1 MFYFKRDIEKEALAL
16 AEDYPVI
23 TITGPRQSGKTTL
36 AKHLF
41 KDLPYFS
48 FENPDLRSL
57 VINDPR
63 KFLSPLTKGAIFDEV
78 QNVPDILSYLQEIVD
93 NRKSKILFV
102 ITGSNHFAVMQKVTQ
117 SRAGRTAIL
126 KLLPFNLMET
136 GLENSLSTNELLVK
150 GFYPAVFKS
159 KLSPSKIYRNYY
171 ETYLQKDVRQLIQ
184 IKDLNLFDKFIRIC
198 AGRTGNLL
206 NTANIANE
214 TGLSMPTIKSWLSV
228 LEASYIIMLL
238 PPFYENIK
246 KRMIK
251 SPKLYFFDV
260 GLASYLLGIT
270 DKDQMSRDPLR
281 GALFENMV
289 VMEMVKQRYNSGL
302 DHNLSFFRDSHHNE
316 VDIVSTHGRKLTPVE
331 IKSSQTFNP
340 DFMKGLDYFKSL
352 FSERVENDFLIY
364 DGSIEQAGN
373 RSILNYKTF
382 SKNMAD
388 YLSGEGGKKRT

>member
-117 SRAGRTAIL
+117 SLAGRTAIL

>member
-1 MFYFKRDIEKEALAL
+1 MLYFKRDIEKEALEL
-16 AEDYPVI
+16 AADYPVL

-36 AKHLF
+36 ARHIF

-63 KFLSPLTKGAIFDEV
+63 KFLSHLTKGAIFDEI

-93 NRKSKILFV
+93 DRKNKILFV

-117 SRAGRTAIL
+117 SLAGRTGIL

-136 GLENSLSTNELLVK
+136 GRKNSLSTNELLIK
-150 GFYPAVFKS
+150 GFYPAVYKS
-159 KLSPSKIYRNYY
+159 KLSSPKIYRNYY

-184 IKDLNLFDKFIRIC
+184 IKDLNIFDKFIRIC
-198 AGRTGNLL
+198 AGRTGSLL

-228 LEASYIIMLL
+228 LEASYILMLL

-251 SPKLYFFDV
+251 SPKLYFYDV
-260 GLASYLLGIT
+260 GLASYLLGID

-289 VMEMVKQRYNSGL
+289 IMEIVKYRYNSGL

-316 VDIVSTHGRKLTPVE
+316 IDVVFRHGRKLTSVE

-352 FSERVENDFLIY
+352 FSERVERDLLIY
-364 DGSIEQAGN
+364 DGLVEQTGS
-373 RSILNYKTF
+373 RSVLNYKTF
-382 SKNMAD
+382 SKNLTE
-388 YLSGEGGKKRT
+388 YF

>member
-1 MFYFKRDIEKEALAL
+1 MNYFPRDIEKEALEL
-16 AEDYPVI
+16 AAHYPVL

-36 AKHLF
+36 ARHLF

-63 KFLSPLTKGAIFDEV
+63 KFLSQLPQGAILDEI
-78 QNVPDILSYLQEIVD
+78 QNVPDILSYLQEIAD
-93 NRKSKILFV
+93 ERKNDALFV

-117 SRAGRTAIL
+117 SLAGRTGIL
-126 KLLPFNLMET
+126 KLLPFNLRET
-136 GLENSLSTNELLVK
+136 GVDNPFSTDELLVK
-150 GFYPAVFKS
+150 GFYPAIYKS
-159 KLSPSKIYRNYY
+159 KLSAPKIYRNYY

-198 AGRTGNLL
+198 AGRTGSLL

-214 TGLSMPTIKSWLSV
+214 TGLSMPTIRSWLSV

-251 SPKLYFFDV
+251 SPKLYFYDV
-260 GLASYLLGIT
+260 GLASYLLGIE
-270 DKDQMSRDPLR
+270 DKVMMSRDPLR
-281 GALFENMV
+281 GSLFENMV
-289 VMEMVKQRYNSGL
+289 VMEIVKHRFNAGF
-302 DHNLSFFRDSHHNE
+302 DHNVSFFRDSHHNE
-316 VDIVSTHGRKLTPVE
+316 VDLVFRQGRKLIPIE

-340 DFMKGLDYFKSL
+340 DFLNGLNYFKSV
-352 FSERVENDFLIY
+352 FPERVEKEFVIY
-364 DGSIEQAGN
+364 DGQIEQTGQL
-373 RSILNYKTF
+373 SILNYKTF
-382 SKNMAD
+382 SKNMAE
-388 YLSGEGGKKRT
+388 YI

>member
-1 MFYFKRDIEKEALAL
+1 MNYFSRVIEKEALEL
-16 AEDYPVI
+16 AASYPVL

-36 AKHLF
+36 ARHLF

-48 FENPDLRSL
+48 FENPDIRSL

-63 KFLSPLTKGAIFDEV
+63 KFLSQLPKGAILDEI
-78 QNVPDILSYLQEIVD
+78 QNVPDIISYLQEIAD
-93 NRKSKILFV
+93 ERKDKVLFV

-117 SRAGRTAIL
+117 SLAGRTGIL
-126 KLLPFNLMET
+126 KLIPFSLMEA
-136 GLENSLSTNELLVK
+136 GIDELFPTNELLVK
-150 GFYPAVFKS
+150 GFYPAVYKS
-159 KLSPSKIYRNYY
+159 KLSAPKIYRNYY

-198 AGRTGNLL
+198 AGRTGSLL

-214 TGLSMPTIKSWLSV
+214 TGLSIPTIKSWLSV
-228 LEASYIIMLL
+228 LQASYIIMLL

-251 SPKLYFFDV
+251 SPKLYFYDV
-260 GLASYLLGIT
+260 GLASYLLGIE

-289 VMEMVKQRYNSGL
+289 VMEIVKHRYNSGL
-302 DHNLSFFRDSHHNE
+302 DHQLSFFRDSHHNE
-316 VDIVSTHGRKLTPVE
+316 VDIVFRKGRNLIPLE
-331 IKSSQTFNP
+331 IKSSQTYNS

-352 FSERVENDFLIY
+352 FPGRIESDYLIF
-364 DGSIEQAGN
+364 DGLFEQSGL

-382 SKNMAD
+382 SKNIA
-388 YLSGEGGKKRT
+388 EFIA

>member
-1 MFYFKRDIEKEALAL
+1 MHYFPRDIEKEALEL
-16 AEDYPVI
+16 AAHYPVL

-36 AKHLF
+36 ARHLF

-63 KFLSPLTKGAIFDEV
+63 KFLSQLPQGAILDEI
-78 QNVPDILSYLQEIVD
+78 QNVPDILSYLQEIAD
-93 NRKSKILFV
+93 ERKNDALFV

-117 SRAGRTAIL
+117 SLAGRTGIL
-126 KLLPFNLMET
+126 KLLPFNLSES
-136 GLENSLSTNELLVK
+136 GVDDLFSTNELLIK
-150 GFYPAVFKS
+150 GFYPAIYKS
-159 KLSPSKIYRNYY
+159 KLSASKIYRNYY

-198 AGRTGNLL
+198 AGRTGSLL

-214 TGLSMPTIKSWLSV
+214 TGLSMPTIRSWLSV

-251 SPKLYFFDV
+251 SPKLYFYDV
-260 GLASYLLGIT
+260 GLASYLLGIEE
-270 DKDQMSRDPLR
+270 KVMMSRDPLR
-281 GALFENMV
+281 GSLFENMV
-289 VMEMVKQRYNSGL
+289 VMEIVKHRFNAGF
-302 DHNLSFFRDSHHNE
+302 DHNVSFFRDSHHNE
-316 VDIVSTHGRKLTPVE
+316 VDLVFRQGQKLIPIE

-340 DFMKGLDYFKSL
+340 DFLKGLDYFKSM
-352 FSERVENDFLIY
+352 FPERVEKEFVIY
-364 DGSIEQAGN
+364 DGHFEQTGQ

-382 SKNMAD
+382 SKNMEE
-388 YLSGEGGKKRT
+388 YI

>member
-117 SRAGRTAIL
+117 SLAGRTAIL

-171 ETYLQKDVRQLIQ
+171 EDR
-184 IKDLNLFDKFIRIC
+184 
-198 AGRTGNLL
+198 
-206 NTANIANE
+206 
-214 TGLSMPTIKSWLSV
+214 KS
-228 LEASYIIMLL
+228 
-238 PPFYENIK
+238 
-246 KRMIK
+246 
-251 SPKLYFFDV
+251 
-260 GLASYLLGIT
+260 
-270 DKDQMSRDPLR
+270 
-281 GALFENMV
+281 V
-289 VMEMVKQRYNSGL
+289 V
-302 DHNLSFFRDSHHNE
+302 
-316 VDIVSTHGRKLTPVE
+316 
-331 IKSSQTFNP
+331 
-340 DFMKGLDYFKSL
+340 
-352 FSERVENDFLIY
+352 
-364 DGSIEQAGN
+364 
-373 RSILNYKTF
+373 
-382 SKNMAD
+382 
-388 YLSGEGGKKRT
+388 